1 MLERSAPRILSGSV
15 QPIPERLGRRKR
27 GSAGCRDLNDF
38 SRCGIAPLTRGPL
51 RSLELAEPRNRNL
64 VTLGNGLCKRGERGL
79 KHLLR
84 LGLRKAMLGSNL
96 IGEIRDV
103 HILLRRMR
111 NGSAT
116 RVASSRATA
125 GRCPR

>member
-38 SRCGIAPLTRGPL
+38 SGCGIAPLTRGPL
-51 RSLELAEPRNRNL
+51 RSLKLPEPWNRNL
-64 VTLGNGLCKRGERGL
+64 VAIRDGLGQGGECGLEN
-79 KHLLR
+79 LLR
-84 LGLRKAMLGSNL
+84 FRLREAMLGSNL

-103 HILLRRMR
+103 HILLRRIR

-116 RVASSRATA
+116 RVASSRAKA
-125 GRCPR
+125 GSLPP